1 MNKLLAIVFVVSL
14 VFILYHPALKTF
26 FSQDDFFHFRVSQTD
41 GTLGGFLS
49 LFGFHSFEER
59 KIAFYRPITRELPF
73 NLSYAFF
80 GLNPAPLRILSF
92 LLLFANTY
100 MVYLLIAKLF
110 KNKTIGFFTSLFF
123 ATTSNTAALYYLAGG
138 IQTIGATFFIL
149 LTLLLFDRYLETGNK
164 KIKVL
169 SFFTF
174 LLALGSEEQSVILP
188 VLLAGLIFIQS
199 SFKESIKKSLL
210 ELWPH
215 ILVVCVFTWADINLI
230 GFSKEETQ
238 YHFDFS
244 IKKLANTFSWYLV
257 WAFGLPEMLIDFVL
271 PGLKLN
277 PSLMRYWP
285 HFYKPIFLSFFISAA
300 VLIAATIY
308 SGSKNIFKSR
318 ILWLLIVWFTTGLVP
333 VLFLPQHKSTH
344 YLQPVL
350 PAFWGAII
358 FLTFS
363 AYENLKSKAPKLSA
377 LLAGF
382 FAGGILSLSFFSS
395 LAGKEL
401 YWAASRGRLA
411 KKLISDISY
420 EFPKL
425 PQGAVLYIQNDP
437 SYPFVAKDWGGTS
450 KQAAFVLNNVDGLRL
465 YYKDPSL
472 KVYYQDTIPPTEVIP
487 ESAYTVVAKIDW

>member
-169 SFFTF
+169 SFFT
-174 LLALGSEEQSVILP
+174 
-188 VLLAGLIFIQS
+188 VL
-199 SFKESIKKSLL
+199 
-210 ELWPH
+210 
-215 ILVVCVFTWADINLI
+215 
-230 GFSKEETQ
+230 
-238 YHFDFS
+238 
-244 IKKLANTFSWYLV
+244 
-257 WAFGLPEMLIDFVL
+257 
-271 PGLKLN
+271 
-277 PSLMRYWP
+277 
-285 HFYKPIFLSFFISAA
+285 
-300 VLIAATIY
+300 
-308 SGSKNIFKSR
+308 
-318 ILWLLIVWFTTGLVP
+318 
-333 VLFLPQHKSTH
+333 
-344 YLQPVL
+344 
-350 PAFWGAII
+350 
-358 FLTFS
+358 
-363 AYENLKSKAPKLSA
+363 
-377 LLAGF
+377 
-382 FAGGILSLSFFSS
+382 
-395 LAGKEL
+395 
-401 YWAASRGRLA
+401 
-411 KKLISDISY
+411 
-420 EFPKL
+420 
-425 PQGAVLYIQNDP
+425 
-437 SYPFVAKDWGGTS
+437 
-450 KQAAFVLNNVDGLRL
+450 
-465 YYKDPSL
+465 
-472 KVYYQDTIPPTEVIP
+472 
-487 ESAYTVVAKIDW
+487 